1 MDRPVPSGA
10 TSACGKLAAAGSEG
24 EPMPDVRRREVI
36 ALLGGAAVAWPISAR
51 AQQPAMPVIG
61 YLANA
66 SPVGFAQF
74 VTAFRRGLSETGYV
88 EGRSVAIEY
97 RWAEGHTDR
106 LPALA
111 ADLVRRQ
118 VAVIAAAGASS
129 SLAAK
134 VATTTIPIVF
144 SAAIDPVAAG
154 LVVSLSRPAGNVTGV
169 TNLGVELLQKQVE
182 MLHEV
187 VPMAT
192 TVAGLVNPTFPGSEA
207 EARDLQAAARKLGL
221 ELHVVYASSER
232 DLDTAFETMVRLG
245 ATALVIGVD
254 PFFLSHR
261 DQIAALA
268 IRYAMPAIFC
278 FREFSAA
285 GGLMSYGPSLTDAY
299 RQVGIY
305 AGRILK
311 GEKPADLPVVQP
323 SKFELVINL
332 KTAKALDLD
341 MPWFLQQRADEVI
354 E

>member
-1 MDRPVPSGA
+1 M
-10 TSACGKLAAAGSEG
+10 
-24 EPMPDVRRREVI
+24 RRREFI
-36 ALLGGAAVAWPISAR
+36 TMLGGVAAAWPVAVK
-51 AQQPAMPVIG
+51 AQQPTMPVIG
-61 YLANA
+61 FLNGA
-66 SPVGFAQF
+66 SPEGWAPFAA
-74 VTAFRRGLSETGYV
+74 AFRQGLSETGFV
-88 EGRSVAIEY
+88 EGRNVGIEY
-97 RWAEGHTDR
+97 RWAEGHADR

-134 VATTTIPIVF
+134 AATTTIPIVF

-187 VPMAT
+187 VPIAT
-192 TVAGLVNPTFPGSEA
+192 IVAGLVNPTFPGSEA
-207 EARDLQAAARKLGL
+207 EARDLQAAARRLGL
-221 ELHVVYASSER
+221 ELHVVYAGSER

-254 PFFLSHR
+254 PFFLSRR

-268 IRYAMPAIFC
+268 IRYAIPAIFYL
-278 FREFSAA
+278 REFAAA
-285 GGLMSYGPSLTDAY
+285 GALMSYGPSLTDAY

-332 KTAKALDLD
+332 KTAKALGLD
-341 MPWFLQQRADEVI
+341 VPWFLQQRADEVI

>member
-1 MDRPVPSGA
+1 
-10 TSACGKLAAAGSEG
+10 
-24 EPMPDVRRREVI
+24 MPDVRRREVI
-36 ALLGGAAVAWPISAR
+36 ALFGGAASWPLVAR

-61 YLANA
+61 FLSSAT
-66 SPVGFAQF
+66 PDGFAPMAA
-74 VTAFRRGLSETGYV
+74 AFRQGLSETGFV
-88 EGRSVAIEY
+88 EGRNAAIEY

-134 VATTTIPIVF
+134 AATTAIPIVF
-144 SAAIDPVAAG
+144 SAAIDPVAVG
-154 LVVSLSRPAGNVTGV
+154 LVASLSRPAGNVTGV

-187 VPMAT
+187 VPTAI

-207 EARDLQAAARKLGL
+207 QARDLQAAARKLGL

-254 PFFLSHR
+254 PYFLSRR

-268 IRYAMPAIFC
+268 IRNAMPAIFYL
-278 FREFSAA
+278 REFAAA
-285 GGLMSYGPSLTDAY
+285 GALISYGPNLVDAY
-299 RQVGIY
+299 RLVGVY
-305 AGRILK
+305 SGRILK
-311 GEKPADLPVVQP
+311 GEKPADLPVLQP

-332 KTAKALDLD
+332 KTAKALGLD
-341 MPWFLQQRADEVI
+341 VPWFLQQRADEVI

>member
-1 MDRPVPSGA
+1 M
-10 TSACGKLAAAGSEG
+10 
-24 EPMPDVRRREVI
+24 RRREFI
-36 ALLGGAAVAWPISAR
+36 TLLGGAAAVWPLAAR
-51 AQQPAMPVIG
+51 AQQPPAMPVLG
-61 YLANA
+61 FLNSA
-66 SPVGFAQF
+66 SPEGYALYAA
-74 VTAFRRGLSETGYV
+74 AFRQGLSETGFV
-88 EGRSVAIEY
+88 EGRNAAIEY

-134 VATTTIPIVF
+134 AATTAIPIVF
-144 SAAIDPVAAG
+144 SAAIDPVAVG
-154 LVVSLSRPAGNVTGV
+154 LVASLSRPAGNVTGV

-187 VPMAT
+187 VPTAI

-207 EARDLQAAARKLGL
+207 QARDLQAAARKLGL

-245 ATALVIGVD
+245 ARALVIGVD
-254 PFFLSHR
+254 PYFLSRR

-268 IRYAMPAIFC
+268 IRNAMPAIDYL
-278 FREFSAA
+278 REFAAA
-285 GGLMSYGPSLTDAY
+285 GALISYGPNLVDAY
-299 RQVGIY
+299 RLVGVY
-305 AGRILK
+305 SGRILK
-311 GEKPADLPVVQP
+311 GEKPADLPVLQP

-332 KTAKALDLD
+332 KTAKALGLD
-341 MPWFLQQRADEVI
+341 VPWFLQQRADEVI

>member
-1 MDRPVPSGA
+1 
-10 TSACGKLAAAGSEG
+10 
-24 EPMPDVRRREVI
+24 MPDVRRREVI
-36 ALLGGAAVAWPISAR
+36 ALFGGAASWPLVAR
-51 AQQPAMPVIG
+51 AQQRPAMPVIG
-61 YLANA
+61 FLNGA
-66 SPVGFAQF
+66 SPEGYALYAA
-74 VTAFRRGLSETGYV
+74 AFRQGLSETGFV
-88 EGRSVAIEY
+88 EGRNAAIEY

-134 VATTTIPIVF
+134 AATTAIPIVF
-144 SAAIDPVAAG
+144 SAAIDPVAVG
-154 LVVSLSRPAGNVTGV
+154 LVASLSRPAGNVTGV

-187 VPMAT
+187 VPTAI

-207 EARDLQAAARKLGL
+207 QARDLQAAARKLGL

-254 PFFLSHR
+254 PYFLSRR

-268 IRYAMPAIFC
+268 IRNAMPAIFYL
-278 FREFSAA
+278 REFAAA
-285 GGLMSYGPSLTDAY
+285 GALISYGPNLVDAY
-299 RQVGIY
+299 RLVGVY
-305 AGRILK
+305 SGRILK
-311 GEKPADLPVVQP
+311 GEKPADLPVLQP

-332 KTAKALDLD
+332 KTAKALGLD
-341 MPWFLQQRADEVI
+341 VPWFLQQRADEVI